1 MAFTPE
7 LYLHDRPGP
16 PIDFIHGPHQW
27 INATIRTRAVRARDA
42 AGELTRPVS
51 LCLSHIGLGLAW
63 RLLRTTDPAL
73 DNDPMLRLA
82 WTNSLLTAPRAHRA
96 SLLPSGSWVDA
107 SFQIAVIHARANSRG
122 PARGV
127 GGDAASGTDQC
138 EKCLGRFLQ

>member
-1 MAFTPE
+1 MTAQCPSDFWQCSVQMVAATLACHHPPAREFGPIGNLLSAVHQHAMAFTPE

-63 RLLRTTDPAL
+63 RLLRTTD
-73 DNDPMLRLA
+73 
-82 WTNSLLTAPRAHRA
+82 
-96 SLLPSGSWVDA
+96 
-107 SFQIAVIHARANSRG
+107 
-122 PARGV
+122 
-127 GGDAASGTDQC
+127 
-138 EKCLGRFLQ
+138 